1 MIKKF
6 YSLLIAALPLAIPS
20 AHANEA
26 IKIGSLKAANVG
38 AAFIAKE
45 KGYFAA
51 EGLDVPPR

>member
-1 MIKKF
+1 M
-6 YSLLIAALPLAIPS
+6 LAPS
-20 AHANEA
+20 ARANEA